1 VTLTLA
7 APSYAL
13 LQADAECWKCGESTR
28 VTTIWVP
35 SFTDAADVDGPD
47 DEPEIGGAATLRHIE
62 DLDDDVAAHVREVAP
77 WLKHGRSETANATYW
92 ANHCLACDVLQ
103 GDYFVMGVNG
113 PFFPQFHVEADALE
127 LIPGRGP
134 LEANASTAQSGWMDW
149 IVERLMV

>member
-1 VTLTLA
+1 MTLTLA

-13 LQADAECWKCGESTR
+13 LQADTKCWKCGEGTR

-35 SFTDAADVDGPD
+35 SFADTSDVEGPE

-62 DLDDDVAAHVREVAP
+62 DLDDNVAAHVREVAT
-77 WLKHGRSETANATYW
+77 WLKPGHSETAETTYW
-92 ANHCLACDVLQ
+92 ANHCPHCDALQ

-113 PFFPQFHVEADALE
+113 PFFPQFRVEADALA

-134 LEANASTAQSGWMDW
+134 LRANASAAQSGWMDW
-149 IVERLMV
+149 IAERLMV

>member
-1 VTLTLA
+1 MTLTLA

-13 LQADAECWKCGESTR
+13 LQADTRCWKCGESTR

-35 SFTDAADVDGPD
+35 SFTDTSDVEGPE

-62 DLDDDVAAHVREVAP
+62 DLDDEVAAHVREVAP

-92 ANHCLACDVLQ
+92 ANDCLACDVLQ

-113 PFFPQFHVEADALE
+113 PFFPQFRSEADALE
-127 LIPGRGP
+127 FIPGRGP
-134 LEANASTAQSGWMDW
+134 LSAHASASQSEWMDW
-149 IVERLMV
+149 IALRVGL